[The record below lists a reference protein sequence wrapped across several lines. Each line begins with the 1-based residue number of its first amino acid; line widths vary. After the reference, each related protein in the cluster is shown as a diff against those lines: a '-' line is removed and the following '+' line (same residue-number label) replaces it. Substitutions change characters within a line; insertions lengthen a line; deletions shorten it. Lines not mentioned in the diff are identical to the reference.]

1 MPTDFFYALTL
12 PFNFLWLKGFPFFLP
27 YLPTSG
33 TDSWLHRLPSP
44 FFREPSQSPKKQ
56 LLTKKGNIQTEYF
69 ISENGRYIQ
78 APANKESYLPKG
90 RSVSSEIPSRS
101 AGISL
106 ISGANHSD
114 SYEKT
119 ILQRIACMIRQTF
132 STVYSEYNQRISS
145 HTACLPPSPDGFFL
159 LTSSACR
166 TEYPIHGLPLHPL
179 LRKPRCIKTKKTPNK
194 KMSGVFYQVFTDLQF
209 KLLQQLLR
217 KEFLQKLPCEV

>member
-12 PFNFLWLKGFPFFLP
+12 PFNFLRLKGFPFFLP

-33 TDSWLHRLPSP
+33 TDSWLHRLPTP
-44 FFREPSQSPKKQ
+44 FFREPAQSPKRQ
-56 LLTKKGNIQTEYF
+56 LLTKKEIYRRNISFPKTADTSRHRQTKNHTY
-69 ISENGRYIQ
+69 R
-78 APANKESYLPKG
+78 KG
-90 RSVSSEIPSRS
+90 KSVSGEIPSRS

-119 ILQRIACMIRQTF
+119 ILKRITCMIRQAF

-145 HTACLPPSPDGFFL
+145 YIACLPPSPDGFFL

-166 TEYPIHGLPLHPL
+166 TEYPIHGLPLHPF
-179 LRKPRCIKTKKTPNK
+179 LRKPRCIK
-194 KMSGVFYQVFTDLQF
+194 SS
-209 KLLQQLLR
+209 R
-217 KEFLQKLPCEV
+217 R

>member
-12 PFNFLWLKGFPFFLP
+12 PFNFLRLKGFPFFLP

-33 TDSWLHRLPSP
+33 TGSWLHRLPSP
-44 FFREPSQSPKKQ
+44 FFRKPVPKSEK
-56 LLTKKGNIQTEYF
+56 TASYKKGNIQTKYF

-78 APANKESYLPKG
+78 APANKESHLPKG
-90 RSVSSEIPSRS
+90 RSVSGEIPSRN

-119 ILQRIACMIRQTF
+119 ILQRITCMIRQTF

-145 HTACLPPSPDGFFL
+145 HTACLLPSP
-159 LTSSACR
+159 
-166 TEYPIHGLPLHPL
+166 
-179 LRKPRCIKTKKTPNK
+179 
-194 KMSGVFYQVFTDLQF
+194 TDF
-209 KLLQQLLR
+209 SY
-217 KEFLQKLPCEV
+217 

>member
-12 PFNFLWLKGFPFFLP
+12 PFNFLRLKGFPFFLP

-33 TDSWLHRLPSP
+33 TDSWLHRLLPPS
-44 FFREPSQSPKKQ
+44 FVNQPKVRKDSFLQ
-56 LLTKKGNIQTEYF
+56 KKGNIQTEYF

-78 APANKESYLPKG
+78 APANKESHLPKG

-145 HTACLPPSPDGFFL
+145 HTACLLPSP
-159 LTSSACR
+159 
-166 TEYPIHGLPLHPL
+166 
-179 LRKPRCIKTKKTPNK
+179 
-194 KMSGVFYQVFTDLQF
+194 TDF
-209 KLLQQLLR
+209 SY
-217 KEFLQKLPCEV
+217 

>member
-12 PFNFLWLKGFPFFLP
+12 PFNFLRLKGFPFFLP

-44 FFREPSQSPKKQ
+44 FFRKPVPKSEK
-56 LLTKKGNIQTEYF
+56 TASYKKGNIQTKYF

-78 APANKESYLPKG
+78 APANKESHLPKG
-90 RSVSSEIPSRS
+90 RSVSGEIPSRN

-145 HTACLPPSPDGFFL
+145 HTACLLPSP
-159 LTSSACR
+159 
-166 TEYPIHGLPLHPL
+166 
-179 LRKPRCIKTKKTPNK
+179 
-194 KMSGVFYQVFTDLQF
+194 TDF
-209 KLLQQLLR
+209 SY
-217 KEFLQKLPCEV
+217 

>member
-12 PFNFLWLKGFPFFLP
+12 PFNFLRLKGFPFFLP

-78 APANKESYLPKG
+78 APANKESHLPKG

-106 ISGANHSD
+106 ISGANHLD

-159 LTSSACR
+159 LTSSHAERDIPFPDFRFIRFFGSPDASKQKRPR
-166 TEYPIHGLPLHPL
+166 TKNVRSL
-179 LRKPRCIKTKKTPNK
+179 LSSIYRLAI
-194 KMSGVFYQVFTDLQF
+194 
-209 KLLQQLLR
+209 
-217 KEFLQKLPCEV
+217 

>member
-12 PFNFLWLKGFPFFLP
+12 PFNFLRLKGFPFSSPIF
-27 YLPTSG
+27 
-33 TDSWLHRLPSP
+33 RLPEPTPDFTGSSPP
-44 FFREPSQSPKKQ
+44 FFPEPVPKSEK
-56 LLTKKGNIQTEYF
+56 TASYKKGNIQTKYF

-78 APANKESYLPKG
+78 APANKESHLPKG
-90 RSVSSEIPSRS
+90 RSVSGEIPSRN

-145 HTACLPPSPDGFFL
+145 HTACLLPSP
-159 LTSSACR
+159 
-166 TEYPIHGLPLHPL
+166 
-179 LRKPRCIKTKKTPNK
+179 
-194 KMSGVFYQVFTDLQF
+194 TDF
-209 KLLQQLLR
+209 SY
-217 KEFLQKLPCEV
+217 

>member
-12 PFNFLWLKGFPFFLP
+12 PFNFLRLKGFPFSSPIF
-27 YLPTSG
+27 
-33 TDSWLHRLPSP
+33 RLP
-44 FFREPSQSPKKQ
+44 EPTPGFTGSLHPSFVNQSQSPKRQ
-56 LLTKKGNIQTEYF
+56 LLTKKGNIQTKYF

-78 APANKESYLPKG
+78 APANKKSHLPKG
-90 RSVSSEIPSRS
+90 RSVSGEIPSHS

-119 ILQRIACMIRQTF
+119 ILQRIACMIRQAF

-145 HTACLPPSPDGFFL
+145 HTACLPPSSDGFFL
-159 LTSSACR
+159 PTSSTYR
-166 TEYPIHGLPLHPL
+166 TGYPIHGLPPHPL

-194 KMSGVFYQVFTDLQF
+194 NVRS
-209 KLLQQLLR
+209 LLSSIYRLAI
-217 KEFLQKLPCEV
+217 

>member
-12 PFNFLWLKGFPFFLP
+12 PFNFLRLKGFPFFLP

-33 TDSWLHRLPSP
+33 TDSWLHRLPTP

-69 ISENGRYIQ
+69 ISENGRYIR
-78 APANKESYLPKG
+78 APANKESHLPKG

-145 HTACLPPSPDGFFL
+145 PYCLPSPIARRIFL
-159 LTSSACR
+159 TNLFSMQNGISHSRTSASSASS
-166 TEYPIHGLPLHPL
+166 EAPMHQ
-179 LRKPRCIKTKKTPNK
+179 NK
-194 KMSGVFYQVFTDLQF
+194 KDPEQKNVRS
-209 KLLQQLLR
+209 LLSSIYRLAI
-217 KEFLQKLPCEV
+217 